1 MPFVLDSY
9 TKGLLFVLGSSLLSI
24 GGLLITRKLLD
35 LKKLQDSHEVSGYLL
50 SVVGTLYAVLLG
62 LVVVDALQQFQQART
77 VTEHEANCLADIFQL
92 SAKLPEPKKS
102 QVRYLCSEYANQVV
116 DVEWKMM
123 DDVKECPAARSMA
136 LQLSKTLMDYE
147 PKTQN
152 QQIIYA
158 QMVSDCSQFWQNRRD
173 RINVATNGIPAVEW
187 VTLIFG
193 GVITV
198 FFTYFFGLQ
207 NLRLQIVMTA
217 MITTLISL
225 NLFLVLLFGYPFA
238 GDLGVSNKAFQT
250 DQGIFT
256 DKISS
261 SHAATNN

>member
-1 MPFVLDSY
+1 
-9 TKGLLFVLGSSLLSI
+9 
-24 GGLLITRKLLD
+24 
-35 LKKLQDSHEVSGYLL
+35 
-50 SVVGTLYAVLLG
+50 
-62 LVVVDALQQFQQART
+62 
-77 VTEHEANCLADIFQL
+77 
-92 SAKLPEPKKS
+92 
-102 QVRYLCSEYANQVV
+102 
-116 DVEWKMM
+116 MM

-187 VTLIFG
+187 VTLIVG
-193 GVITV
+193 AVIAV

-207 NLRLQIVMTA
+207 NLKLQIVMTA

-261 SHAATNN
+261 SHAAVNN